1 MKISRLVWDE
11 WNAEHTAKHG
21 VDQEEIEDVCFSKH
35 FQIKSGKLKLAVWGQ
50 SSVGRYL
57 IIILGI
63 RGYGDFYP
71 ISARDMEEREKK
83 FYKKWLKR

>member
-1 MKISRLVWDE
+1 MNIRNLIWNE
-11 WNAEHTAKHG
+11 WNVEHTAKHG
-21 VDQEEIEDVCFSKH
+21 ISQEEIEEACFTKH
-35 FQIKSGKLKLAVWGQ
+35 FDIKNGKSKIAVWGQ
-50 SSVGRYL
+50 SSVGRYV

-63 RGYGDFYP
+63 RECGDFYP